1 MKSILMLAPYDN
13 IYPPMNG
20 GMQRCFHIINQLAS
34 HFELTVIMH
43 QDKNCFLQA
52 STFYPAI
59 STIKIYS
66 TKEEKAPT
74 DIFNLLPQNIG
85 NSLRYKWIK
94 KRLIS
99 VANGSFLKYY
109 PVLKRVL
116 KSKQFDIVIIENL
129 FTVNAVK
136 TIRKHAGK
144 TFIIYDAH
152 NVDTHLSKGSQH
164 ATQIRKTESELYKT
178 VDAIFACSEKDKC
191 DFLKM
196 NKNRLP
202 VTVIPNGI
210 MIGEICNQQ
219 IVSEAPEFILFCGSL
234 WSTPNSEG
242 LLWFYNK
249 IWARVKQLFP
259 ELKLLIVGSGQ
270 LPEGFESL
278 LSDSSLV
285 FTGSVN
291 DVKPFYEKAAIA
303 IVPLLQGSGTRLKIL
318 EAMSFGLPVVSTAKG
333 AEGIDYTD
341 NRDIL
346 IASDEIEFA
355 EKIIMLLSNKC
366 TRVVMSKAGRAL
378 VEERYDWNIIG
389 KSMSNFI
396 NSIN

>member
-1 MKSILMLAPYDN
+1 MKSILVLAPYDN

-20 GMQRCFHIINQLAS
+20 GRQRCFHIINQLAS
-34 HFELTVIMH
+34 HFELTASIH
-43 QDKNCFLQA
+43 QDKNCFLKA
-52 STFYPAI
+52 SSFYPAI

-66 TKEEKAPT
+66 TKEEQAPN
-74 DIFNLLPQNIG
+74 DIFNLLPG
-85 NSLRYKWIK
+85 NLGDSLRYKWIK
-94 KRLIS
+94 KQLIS
-99 VANGSFLKYY
+99 PANGSFLQYY

-116 KSKQFDIVIIENL
+116 KMNHFDAIILENL
-129 FTVNAVK
+129 FTINAVK
-136 TIRKHAGK
+136 AIRKLTK
-144 TFIIYDAH
+144 ETTIIYDAH
-152 NVDTHLSKGSQH
+152 NVDTHLAEGSVH
-164 ATQIRKTESELYKT
+164 LREIRKTESELYKK
-178 VDAIFACSEKDKC
+178 VDAILACSEKDKC

-202 VTVIPNGI
+202 VTVIPNGV
-210 MIGEICNQQ
+210 MVGEICNQQ
-219 IVSEAPEFILFCGSL
+219 IVSEVPQFILFCGSL

-249 IWARVKQLFP
+249 IWHRVRELFP

-270 LPEGFESL
+270 LPGGFEPL
-278 LSDSSLV
+278 MIDPSLV

-291 DVKPFYEKAAIA
+291 DVKPFYEKAAVA
-303 IVPLLQGSGTRLKIL
+303 IVPLLNGSGTRLKVL
-318 EAMSFGLPVVSTAKG
+318 EAMSLGLPVVSTAKG

-355 EKIIMLLSNKC
+355 DKIIMLLSNKC
-366 TRVVMSKAGRAL
+366 TRVLLSKAGRAL
-378 VEERYDWNIIG
+378 VDKRYDWNIIG